1 MSASSGFWS
10 IAVRIARTMRDST
23 VFAAP
28 KSPVVKEL
36 CPSSLQCPP
45 CEDSRMRTH
54 RPQTLVVRI
63 EGEDVFY
70 PYCLQG
76 SRPWKYRIE
85 GCFRMH
91 FRPRGGAISPSWP
104 EYPYLQMLLG
114 LPFLDRMFSSS
125 VEID

>member
-1 MSASSGFWS
+1 MSESSGFWS

-23 VFAAP
+23 FLQHRNLRLY
-28 KSPVVKEL
+28 KEL

-45 CEDSRMRTH
+45 CEDSRMRIH

-70 PYCLQG
+70 PYCLQD

-85 GCFRMH
+85 GCFVCIFDQEVVRY
-91 FRPRGGAISPSWP
+91 R
-104 EYPYLQMLLG
+104 LLG
-114 LPFLDRMFSSS
+114 PNTHTCKCCLDCHFSIECY
-125 VEID
+125 V